1 MLAKTNCEKVTTK
14 RFRAK
19 LKPYHHHFQRCSKA
33 IAVHHGRAQGKVR
46 LGDLV
51 TIPDS
56 DLHHVMDSDA
66 MLAISHAIE
75 DIAGEE
81 RQGELIATFQ
91 SFENFLPYKA
101 RYMGLADDLDAVRV
115 WGCGKPPQK
124 CGKVDFIVADDPK
137 LLRYWLVLFDSEH
150 ARAVLLC
157 KQVNKAEKFE
167 DKKFL
172 GFYSFNPYLVQSIR
186 WRFNLLSCGL
196 SRVIAHWERSFPF
209 PDLKMRDLD
218 KMIRQPDAVNV

>member
-1 MLAKTNCEKVTTK
+1 MLAKTSCEKATTK
-14 RFRAK
+14 RFKAK
-19 LKPYHHHFQRCSKA
+19 LKPYHHHFDRCSKA
-33 IAVHHGRAQGKVR
+33 VAVHHGRSHNKVR

-56 DLHHVMDSDA
+56 DLHHVMDADA
-66 MLAISHAIE
+66 MLAISYAIE
-75 DIAGEE
+75 DIASEE

-91 SFENFLPYKA
+91 NFQNFMPHKA
-101 RYMGLADDLDAVRV
+101 RYVSLAEDIDAVRV
-115 WGCGKPPQK
+115 WGCGKPPAK
-124 CGKVDFIVADDPK
+124 CGKVDFVVADDAK
-137 LLRYWLVLFDSEH
+137 LLRYWLVLFDSPH

-196 SRVIAHWERSFPF
+196 SRVISHWERSFPF

-218 KMIRQPDAVNV
+218 RMIRQPDAVDV

>member
-1 MLAKTNCEKVTTK
+1 MLAKTHCEHATTK
-14 RFRAK
+14 RFKVK
-19 LKPYHHHFQRCSKA
+19 LKPYHHHFKKCSKA
-33 IAVHHGRAQGKVR
+33 VCVHNGRTKDKVR

-56 DLHHVMDSDA
+56 DLHHVMDCEA

-75 DIAGEE
+75 DIAAEE

-91 SFENFLPYKA
+91 DFKNFLPYKN
-101 RYMGLADDLDAVRV
+101 RYISMAEELDAVRV
-115 WGCGKPPQK
+115 WGTGPVPRN
-124 CGKVDFIVADDPK
+124 CGKVDFVQADEQR
-137 LLRYWLVLFDSEH
+137 LLRYWLVLLDSEH
-150 ARAVLLC
+150 TRAVLLC
-157 KQVNKAEKFE
+157 KQLNRATEFA

-186 WRFNLLSCGL
+186 WRFNLMSCGL
-196 SRVIAHWERSFPF
+196 SRVISHWEKSFPF

-218 KMIRQPDAVNV
+218 RLIRQPDAVDV